1 MYYSVHCK
9 WALQNDGLA
18 GPAANDG
25 LAGPAAN
32 GGLAGPPVNDGLAG
46 PAAGLAANGGLVGPA
61 ALSCAKKI
69 YIYVTTTKYLKL

>member
-9 WALQNDGLA
+9 WALQNAGLA

-32 GGLAGPPVNDGLAG
+32 GGLAG

-61 ALSCAKKI
+61 ALSCAKKK
-69 YIYVTTTKYLKL
+69 YIYVTTTTKYLKL